1 LVSQGEAGGGAR
13 VDAFNERTG
22 EEGREGREREREGRD
37 APGGTCTP
45 CRTCLRG
52 GEPTREDQ
60 GRSRDS
66 RERRVGAR
74 GTRGRTL
81 ADLFEALVVLHRER
95 DGDEGVRARAAEG
108 VEGRAGEREEVEVG
122 TTSWRG
128 GGGGGKGGCK
138 ERLGVRAVVCGEVV
152 AVAGCA
158 AVHWLSRSEG
168 ELSPRSSPPWTRS
181 ALGQLSLPLSLS
193 PSTARHCLPRAH
205 TAHPAMPPPR
215 ADPTL
220 ARDALLAASLLA
232 VGSLPLVTSLQ
243 PLRLQA
249 RDFARTVVRAALA
262 VAQVSA
268 VVVVGGAVVLGGERA
283 WWAVR
288 RWWTDVVAAARRKRG
303 ERRPP
308 RPRGGL

>member
-1 LVSQGEAGGGAR
+1 
-13 VDAFNERTG
+13 
-22 EEGREGREREREGRD
+22 
-37 APGGTCTP
+37 
-45 CRTCLRG
+45 
-52 GEPTREDQ
+52 
-60 GRSRDS
+60 
-66 RERRVGAR
+66 
-74 GTRGRTL
+74 
-81 ADLFEALVVLHRER
+81 
-95 DGDEGVRARAAEG
+95 
-108 VEGRAGEREEVEVG
+108 
-122 TTSWRG
+122 
-128 GGGGGKGGCK
+128 
-138 ERLGVRAVVCGEVV
+138 
-152 AVAGCA
+152 
-158 AVHWLSRSEG
+158 
-168 ELSPRSSPPWTRS
+168 
-181 ALGQLSLPLSLS
+181 
-193 PSTARHCLPRAH
+193 
-205 TAHPAMPPPR
+205 MPPPR